1 MAGKLSDLRAG
12 LAKNLSTIPG
22 LRVAQ
27 LVPEQVN
34 PPVAVLTRSTV
45 NYHLDMRGGLTEW
58 QMQVQLVAG
67 RMADQQAQR
76 TIDAWL
82 DWDGDYSVRRAIES
96 DQTLDGSAQTC
107 IVTSADAL
115 TTLHIGDSEYLG
127 VVVNVTVYA

>member
-1 MAGKLSDLRAG
+1 
-12 LAKNLSTIPG
+12 
-22 LRVAQ
+22 
-27 LVPEQVN
+27 
-34 PPVAVLTRSTV
+34 
-45 NYHLDMRGGLTEW
+45 
-58 QMQVQLVAG
+58 MQVQLVAG

-115 TTLHIGDSEYLG
+115 TTLQIGDSEYLG

>member
-1 MAGKLSDLRAG
+1 MAGKLSELRAG
-12 LAKNLSTIPG
+12 LAKNLGTVPG

-27 LVPEQVN
+27 LIPEQVN
-34 PPVAVLTRSTV
+34 PPMAVLTRSQV

-115 TTLHIGDSEYLG
+115 TTLQIGDSEYLG
-127 VVVNVTVYA
+127 VVFNVTVYA